1 MQGKVFVQFVVNE
14 DSEIINEIAVKGI
27 NDQLDAEAVRIMKL
41 SENWIQGRISKN
53 GPVAKFR
60 MVLPITFRLP
70 IKEEIEKK
78 AKREEK
84 LQKRAQYPL

>member
-1 MQGKVFVQFVVNE
+1 MQFVVNE

-41 SENWIQGRISKN
+41 SENWIPGQISKN
-53 GPVAKFR
+53 DPVPKVR

-70 IKEEIEKK
+70 TKEEIEKK

-84 LQKRAQYPL
+84 LQKRAARKKN